1 MAVLYRNQTLFCH
14 VCIYMEAV
22 ECITSVPLHFDYPW
36 NMQQNKCLMSTHSY
50 IDLGKWLSH
59 SLPPPP
65 TLFPILHFPYFIIN
79 NHFPSTLL
87 SPIPSSV
94 HTSSQNG
101 SSQNGRRII
110 IIPLFFEVPS
120 YIYSHVQCHDGGSQH
135 KATYTLWQDC
145 HCLQSALWVHSRI
158 LTQGGYM
165 QGKISVLNGW
175 QRLWLPYFNS
185 MFRVHVHAA
194 YIITYRSGSSEW
206 GAP

>member
-22 ECITSVPLHFDYPW
+22 ECITSVPLHFDYPR

-50 IDLGKWLSH
+50 IDLGKWLSL
-59 SLPPPP
+59 SLAPPP
-65 TLFPILHFPYFIIN
+65 TLFPILHFPYFIN

-101 SSQNGRRII
+101 SSQNGRLII

-120 YIYSHVQCHDGGSQH
+120 CYIYSHVQCHDRGSQH
-135 KATYTLWQDC
+135 KATYTL
-145 HCLQSALWVHSRI
+145 
-158 LTQGGYM
+158 
-165 QGKISVLNGW
+165 
-175 QRLWLPYFNS
+175 
-185 MFRVHVHAA
+185 
-194 YIITYRSGSSEW
+194 
-206 GAP
+206 